1 MLEPLPKINPNQP
14 IAIDLETCDPELKYT
29 GAGYISGVGFVA
41 GVAIACNEGSWYL
54 PINHGEGENYD
65 QNEVVAW
72 LNEVLSGD
80 NDKIFH
86 NSQYDVG
93 WLTFIGVQMHGK
105 IFDTMLAAPL
115 LNENRYSY
123 QLDSLG
129 KIYCGEGK
137 AEEALRMAVADKFGG
152 MRTHKT
158 VIRLKEN
165 KELYNYKPFFEA
177 KERISQFYD
186 LWPDSVKDRYD
197 VVRLETDKNG
207 HTDFLVPCKRDNDIK
222 GLLWAC
228 DAADMGTYPIQ
239 DVDLT
244 FALYKKF
251 RDLLVKEKLMT
262 VFNMESEL
270 VLPLLEMKVNG
281 VRIDVKKAIE
291 LDKEY
296 TKEIDD
302 TQKELD
308 KMCER
313 HIDVNIDEDLIYICT
328 RYGLAY
334 GKTPK
339 GNPCFASDMVPE
351 HPAFDLVLK
360 LRKYFKARDTYIR
373 GYIFGGTIDGWLHG
387 QYNQLKSDTGG
398 TVTGRLSSS
407 QPNMQNM
414 PNPKKDKIGKDI
426 RGLFL
431 PDTDDEL
438 WLSMDYSGQEPKML
452 VNVVLTYARMMRK
465 LSTNPAIKNQ
475 EMIPGE
481 FVAERPEFSGR
492 QADFHTAVATI
503 CMKEEMDSEGI
514 EYTEEDL
521 KARAKAFRG
530 KAKSIGLG
538 VMYGSGAARV
548 AAEMTAKG
556 TPMTVKQAED
566 IRDQIYKAVPFL
578 SAINGMLM
586 NKAKERGYIKTYLGR
601 RGHFDTWECSCWD
614 EETKKKMVKDGTSN
628 FGFKSKEEAM
638 NWYMENRE
646 KYEIGRPQRAGTYKA
661 LNKYIQGS
669 SADQTKMAMLHLYKR
684 GHLDLNALDVYYR
697 RVKNF
702 IPPKFKTQ
710 VHDELNISITKDEKA
725 EWYQDIMEHC
735 IPLEVEAVADP
746 VICHNWAEAK

>member
-1 MLEPLPKINPNQP
+1 MLKPLPDINPNQP

-29 GAGYISGVGFVA
+29 GAGYISGTGFVA
-41 GVAIACNEGSWYL
+41 GIAVACEGGSWYI

-65 QNEVVAW
+65 QTEVVAW
-72 LNEVLSGD
+72 LNKILSGD
-80 NDKIFH
+80 SDKIFH

-137 AEEALRMAVADKFGG
+137 AEEALRMAVAEKFGEV
-152 MRTHKT
+152 RTHKT

-165 KELYNYKPFFEA
+165 KKLYNYKPFFDA
-177 KERISQFYD
+177 KARVSQHYD
-186 LWPDSVKDRYD
+186 IWPQCVKDRYD
-197 VVRLETDKNG
+197 VVRIEQDKNG
-207 HTDFLVPCKRDNDIK
+207 RTDFLIPCKRENDIK

-228 DAADMGTYPIQ
+228 DAGEMGTYPIQ
-239 DVDLT
+239 DVELT
-244 FALYKKF
+244 FKLYKEFKPM
-251 RDLLVKEKLMT
+251 LIKENLTK
-262 VFNMESEL
+262 VFDMESEI

-281 VRIDVKKAIE
+281 VRIDVEKAVE

-296 TKEIDD
+296 TKILNE
-302 TQKELD
+302 TQEELD
-308 KMCER
+308 KMCGR
-313 HIDVNIDEDLIYICT
+313 AIDVNIDDDLIYICT
-328 RYGLAY
+328 RFGLAY

-339 GNPCFASDMVPE
+339 GNPCFASDMVPD
-351 HPAFDLVLK
+351 HPAFELVLK
-360 LRKYFKARDTYIR
+360 IRKYLKARDTYVR
-373 GYIFGGTIDGWLHG
+373 GYIFGSTIDGWLHG

-414 PNPKKDKIGKDI
+414 PNPKKDQIGKDI
-426 RGLFL
+426 RSCFL
-431 PDTDDEL
+431 PDNENED

-452 VNVVLTYARMMRK
+452 VNVVLTLAKQLRYNAK
-465 LSTNPAIKNQ
+465 APISGDV
-475 EMIPGE
+475 IPGE
-481 FVAERPEFSGR
+481 SVALRPEFRGR
-492 QADFHTAVATI
+492 EADFHTAVATI
-503 CMKEEMDSEGI
+503 CMKEELEAEGS
-514 EYTEEDL
+514 YTEEEL
-521 KARAKAFRG
+521 KAKAKAFRG

-556 TPMTVKQAED
+556 VPMTKAQAEE
-566 IRDQIYKAVPFL
+566 IRDQIYRAIPFL
-578 SAINGMLM
+578 SFINKKLM
-586 NKAKERGYIKTYLGR
+586 DAAKTRGYIKTYLGR
-601 RGHFDTWECSCWD
+601 RGHFDVWECPCWD
-614 EETKKKMVKDGTSN
+614 DESQAKIVKDGTSN
-628 FGFKSKEEAM
+628 FGFKSKEEATK
-638 NWYMENRE
+638 WYNENSR

-684 GHLDLNALDVYYR
+684 GSLDLNALDIYYR
-697 RVKNF
+697 RVPGF
-702 IPPKFKTQ
+702 VPPKFKTQ
-710 VHDELNISITKDEKA
+710 VHDELNISKTKDESA

-735 IPLEVEAVADP
+735 IPLEVDAVADP
-746 VICHNWAEAK
+746 VVCSNWAEAK